1 VVVSVTDIQD
11 LLIRDCRT
19 KAADDDGSLLL
30 GVVIGL
36 PLSLSLWALVLWGVW
51 RLSRGAP

>member
-1 VVVSVTDIQD
+1 MVVSVTDIQD